1 MRKLFGSFVI
11 VLVFAGFVSCTDSE
25 KTEYR
30 KDETSSLLINEVR
43 TIRELTSINHE
54 YRNTVQYENKDS
66 LVADLPVV
74 PKFKISSAKKFKAVY
89 RGRIKLGYNLKK
101 VKIETRGNHIVVK
114 YPKSKIVS
122 HEINDIEVYE
132 WSNGLW
138 NKLDL
143 SIFFKTTSEQKNLYE
158 KKHFRD
164 FDAEA
169 DANFK
174 YTVKRHFSRVLRT
187 YVGESSSN
195 EVLRQGNGGYTIEF
209 IREGNGLLS
218 MF

>member
-1 MRKLFGSFVI
+1 M
-11 VLVFAGFVSCTDSE
+11 
-25 KTEYR
+25 
-30 KDETSSLLINEVR
+30 
-43 TIRELTSINHE
+43 
-54 YRNTVQYENKDS
+54 
-66 LVADLPVV
+66 
-74 PKFKISSAKKFKAVY
+74 
-89 RGRIKLGYNLKK
+89 
-101 VKIETRGNHIVVK
+101 
-114 YPKSKIVS
+114 S
-122 HEINDIEVYE
+122 HEINDVEVYE

-143 SIFFKTTSEQKNLYE
+143 TIFFKTALEQKNLYE
-158 KKHFRD
+158 KKYFRN

-169 DANFK
+169 DTNFK
-174 YTVKRHFSRVLRT
+174 YTLTRHFSRVLRT

>member
-1 MRKLFGSFVI
+1 MRKLLGAFAIVFV
-11 VLVFAGFVSCTDSE
+11 LAGFVSCGDSE

-30 KDETSSLLINEVR
+30 KNETSSLLTNEVR
-43 TIRELTSINHE
+43 TIRELASINHE
-54 YRNTVQYENKDS
+54 YRNTVQYENQDS
-66 LVADLPVV
+66 FVADFPFV
-74 PKFKISSAKKFKAVY
+74 PKFKISSEKKFKAVY

-114 YPKSKIVS
+114 YPKSKILS
-122 HEINDIEVYE
+122 HEINDVEIYE

-138 NKLDL
+138 NKLDMT
-143 SIFFKTTSEQKNLYE
+143 IFFKTASEQKNLYE

-164 FDAEA
+164 FDDKAAE
-169 DANFK
+169 NLK
-174 YTVKRHFSRVLRT
+174 YTFKRHFSKVLRAD
-187 YVGESSSN
+187 VRESSSN

-209 IREGNGLLS
+209 VREGNGMLS